1 MKNLAL
7 LGFAFSLAVSGAL
20 AAEPPAPPQR
30 PASLGV
36 DATLVFLYY
45 EDPERAQDFYA
56 EVLGLELVV
65 EQAFTHIYQISP
77 TSFVGL
83 VDEERGMHRASEAKA
98 VTLSF
103 ITDEVDEW
111 YEYLVSRGVPMRGP
125 VRDSANHPT
134 RNFVAYDP
142 EGYFLE
148 FETFL
153 EDDENTRLLDA
164 LRRAG
169 R

>member
-1 MKNLAL
+1 MKTLAL
-7 LGFAFSLAVSGAL
+7 LAFALPLAATGAR

-45 EDPERAQDFYA
+45 EDPERAQRFYG

-153 EDDENTRLLDA
+153 EDDENTRLLEA
-164 LRRAG
+164 LRRAV

>member
-1 MKNLAL
+1 MTTLAL
-7 LGFAFSLAVSGAL
+7 LAFVLSLAAAG
-20 AAEPPAPPQR
+20 AAERPAPLQR

-45 EDPERAQDFYA
+45 EDPERAQDFYE

-164 LRRAG
+164 LRRVG

>member
-1 MKNLAL
+1 MKTLAL
-7 LGFAFSLAVSGAL
+7 IAFALPLAAGAR

-45 EDPERAQDFYA
+45 EDPERAQRFYG